1 MVENEELV
9 VINLYNSLLRVKV
22 MVGILY
28 EPKAL
33 TPEKVRA
40 LAGIVKMNLD
50 ITTIDNST
58 RNMKV
63 RFLVGAPVRDC
74 RLQPNSLGH
83 GKVGEP
89 LVFRQASFRRR
100 TRKAKSFDEWH
111 AIAIKVM

>member
-50 ITTIDNST
+50 ITIDNREVENSEAFDSLEET
-58 RNMKV
+58 AD
-63 RFLVGAPVRDC
+63 FLINLILGNKALDDFRD
-74 RLQPNSLGH
+74 LANTISSDALN
-83 GKVGEP
+83 K
-89 LVFRQASFRRR
+89 
-100 TRKAKSFDEWH
+100 
-111 AIAIKVM
+111 

>member
-50 ITTIDNST
+50 ITIDNREVENSEAFDSLEEAAD
-58 RNMKV
+58 
-63 RFLVGAPVRDC
+63 FLINLILGNKALDDFRD
-74 RLQPNSLGH
+74 LANTISSDALN
-83 GKVGEP
+83 K
-89 LVFRQASFRRR
+89 
-100 TRKAKSFDEWH
+100 
-111 AIAIKVM
+111 